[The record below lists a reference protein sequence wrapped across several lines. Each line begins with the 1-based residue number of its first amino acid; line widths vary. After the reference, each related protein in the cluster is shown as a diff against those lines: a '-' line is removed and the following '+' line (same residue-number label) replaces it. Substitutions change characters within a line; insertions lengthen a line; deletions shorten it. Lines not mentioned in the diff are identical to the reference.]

1 MRGKDFNTGLR
12 GVLFEAHHYER
23 MGQAVWLYGWLVLR
37 QTRQEGTMGLVLGG
51 RAIRYR
57 EIEEE
62 TGFSART
69 LERWMRVLRRG
80 GYVVTAATPAGVV
93 VRITKA
99 KKFPQGC
106 GNRREAARGSAGIA
120 PLDCGQSPQKS
131 AVFALQAQEHVE
143 DARGIGSSYINPKN
157 YPQRYIPSNHQSPEN
172 GRQRDL
178 FREEPLKPP
187 AKTAVP
193 EEKLGETQGPR
204 PYRPWRRESREELV
218 RRELCVGQG
227 PEVPRGRE

>member
-51 RAIRYR
+51 RPISYR

-69 LERWMRVLRRG
+69 LERWMRVLRRE
-80 GYVVTAATPAGVV
+80 GYVVTQATPSGVV

-106 GNRREAARGSAGIA
+106 ANRRGAVRRFAGTGPRFA
-120 PLDCGQSPQKS
+120 GPSPQS
-131 AVFALQAQEHVE
+131 CGGLTMQAQQNTEE
-143 DARGIGSSYINPKN
+143 ARRICSSYVVREKKAM
-157 YPQRYIPSNHQSPEN
+157 QCGASDNHSGEDE
-172 GRQRDL
+172 RQRSL
-178 FREEPLKPP
+178 FTENLSKPP
-187 AKTAVP
+187 IRSAAP
-193 EEKLGETQGPR
+193 EEGPR
-204 PYRPWRRESREELV
+204 EAEAPRPFRAWRRESREELV

-227 PEVPRGRE
+227 PEVRRGRE